1 MSASSDTRAETRGAK
16 AKSKAKATTQ
26 VLRVDPALRYDY
38 DRTVGPDPRDPRT
51 DGPPCL
57 GSHQPMRMGRG
68 SMSGRNGHAE
78 WVVCEKCRL
87 RLSYTPA
94 FGAHARFRQAG
105 PLPADVE
112 TVLTKGVTVAEELDS
127 TQVALAGAEESL
139 EKRLSQIREARAK
152 AAPATRT
159 ALARNPPALP
169 KSTSRAQAS
178 DSPSTEESGYSVV
191 EPPEP
196 ADTETLG
203 TTPPRKERRGPAESP
218 EDLEY
223 TSRER

>member
-1 MSASSDTRAETRGAK
+1 
-16 AKSKAKATTQ
+16 
-26 VLRVDPALRYDY
+26 
-38 DRTVGPDPRDPRT
+38 
-51 DGPPCL
+51 
-57 GSHQPMRMGRG
+57 
-68 SMSGRNGHAE
+68 MSGRNGRAE

-112 TVLTKGVTVAEELDS
+112 TVMTKGVTVAEELDS
-127 TQVALAGAEESL
+127 LAGAEESL
-139 EKRLSQIREARAK
+139 EKRLVQIREARAK

-159 ALARNPPALP
+159 TLARNVPALP
-169 KSTSRAQAS
+169 KATSRAQAS

-196 ADTETLG
+196 TDAEHLG
-203 TTPPRKERRGPAESP
+203 TTPPRKERRSSWMWRS
-218 EDLEY
+218 
-223 TSRER
+223 SRMSW